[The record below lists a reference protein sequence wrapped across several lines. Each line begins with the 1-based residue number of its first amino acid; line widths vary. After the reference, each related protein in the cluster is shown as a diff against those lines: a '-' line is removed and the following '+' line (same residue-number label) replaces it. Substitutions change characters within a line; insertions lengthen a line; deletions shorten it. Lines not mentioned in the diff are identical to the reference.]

1 MKNQDILKLLKDIFI
16 KEKIKDYTLVLDK
29 KLHIGNGVLQ
39 DKLIA
44 GAYVKYIK
52 DKKM

>member
-29 KLHIGNGVLQ
+29 KLHIGNSYLE
-39 DKLIA
+39 KL
-44 GAYVKYIK
+44 KN
-52 DKKM
+52 